1 MNRQIRFG
9 LLLRPDEKHAL
20 NRLAEAEGGLS
31 QAATLRRLIR
41 KAAHE
46 KGLWPVANQQTEAQG
61 DEQPCAT

>member
-20 NRLAEAEGGLS
+20 SRLAEVEGGLS
-31 QAATLRRLIR
+31 RAATLRRLIR

-46 KGLWPVANQQTEAQG
+46 KGLWPPADQQAQG
-61 DEQPCAT
+61 SGGEADD